1 MGKVKYICT
10 ILVGLKGRDHFE
22 DLGIDGKAV
31 FKWRLRKWGCK
42 WWIGLIWF
50 KVGSGYGLL

>member
-1 MGKVKYICT
+1 MEKVKNIST
-10 ILVGLKGRDHFE
+10 ILVGLKGRDHLE

-31 FKWRLRKWGCK
+31 FKFRLRKWGCK

-50 KVGSGYGLL
+50 RVG